1 MTQKGLSAADALQLY
16 SILTVGDGMV
26 SQVPALLIAIT
37 AGIIVT
43 RVSSEESSDLGTD
56 IGAQVVAQPK
66 ALLIG
71 GLLLVL
77 FGLIPGFPMITFFAL
92 SAIVTAGGYFI
103 GLRQR
108 KEQSSNSQDLPAV
121 LAQGPGPQ
129 LPAASQNRAAS
140 RGASWGRRRSLP

>member
-43 RVSSEESSDLGTD
+43 RVSSEESADLGSD

-66 ALLIG
+66 AMLIG
-71 GLLLVL
+71 GVLLVL
-77 FGLIPGFPMITFFAL
+77 FGLIPGFPMVTFFTLA
-92 SAIVTAGGYFI
+92 AVVTAGGYFI

-108 KEQSSNSQDLPAV
+108 NAQTSNQDLPTV
-121 LAQGPGPQ
+121 LAQGAGPRR
-129 LPAASQNRAAS
+129 LAANPRPVVNPAASSVKRK
-140 RGASWGRRRSLP
+140 SLP